1 MYAICRLPLFALL
14 VCCIPWLNL
23 CFFFFCCCLVVP
35 HLNGACRTDNEQTPR
50 IELHNNWIELNQN
63 WSELNEKKKKKQN
76 ATNFEKSTKQTKA
89 NVEHFWPYG
98 RQRRADPLD
107 SLAHAIIMIMRRLFF
122 VSLFVFLVETK
133 FIYLLFGSINKKAA
147 CLKFK
152 WNNAL
157 CGWRK

>member
-1 MYAICRLPLFALL
+1 MYTICRLPLCSLL
-14 VCCIPWLNL
+14 VCCIPWLL
-23 CFFFFCCCLVVP
+23 L
-35 HLNGACRTDNEQTPR
+35 LLLLLPR
-50 IELHNNWIELNQN
+50 RAPFKWGLSHWQRADAAHRVAQQLNWIEPKLKRV
-63 WSELNEKKKKKQN
+63 EEEKKKKKQN

-89 NVEHFWPYG
+89 NVKNVDHMVDNDG
-98 RQRRADPLD
+98 RIRWIRWR
-107 SLAHAIIMIMRRLFF
+107 MRLLWLCVAFF
-122 VSLFVFLVETK
+122 FLSLFVFLVETK

>member
-1 MYAICRLPLFALL
+1 MYALCRLPLFALL

-23 CFFFFCCCLVVP
+23 CYFFFCCLVVP
-35 HLNGACRTDNEQTPR
+35 HLNGACRTDNEQTRR

-89 NVEHFWPYG
+89 NVEHFDHMVDNDG
-98 RQRRADPLD
+98 RICWIRWR
-107 SLAHAIIMIMRRLFF
+107 MRLLWLCVAFFF

>member
-1 MYAICRLPLFALL
+1 MLHSLTESLLLLLLLLLPRRAPFKWGLSHWQRADAAHRVAQQL
-14 VCCIPWLNL
+14 
-23 CFFFFCCCLVVP
+23 
-35 HLNGACRTDNEQTPR
+35 
-50 IELHNNWIELNQN
+50 NWIEPKLKRV
-63 WSELNEKKKKKQN
+63 EREKKKQN

>member
-1 MYAICRLPLFALL
+1 MYTICRLPLCPLL
-14 VCCIPWLNL
+14 VCCIPWLL
-23 CFFFFCCCLVVP
+23 LLLLFRRAPFKWGLSHWQRADAAHRVAQQ
-35 HLNGACRTDNEQTPR
+35 L
-50 IELHNNWIELNQN
+50 NWIEPKLKRVEEEEEGEEAEAKRNQFR
-63 WSELNEKKKKKQN
+63 EVYEANEGERWKC
-76 ATNFEKSTKQTKA
+76 
-89 NVEHFWPYG
+89 WPYG

-122 VSLFVFLVETK
+122 FFLFVFLVETK